1 MFKQNICIVDKNY
14 QKYFEKGIK
23 WIAICILT
31 WLCFFHWSAQT
42 PGLRTRGGCSAVVG
56 WSACLYVMQSFFMRH
71 TSKRAVPGH
80 GTLLVSQDSL
90 QLRAQHNDRE
100 CQQLNRPNLSIF
112 SKTLAAKTTLP
123 PTHSSQWLQT
133 IILFLPA
140 AYGYS
145 RSTTLSW
152 PQKPLFIISLI
163 CWKGYWLPRPFG
175 GHQVIYHLEAMI
187 ANQSRRRLTTAQR
200 PLGWSVMCMIYTFIF
215 SPSRMNGI
223 SEVFFFFWENQ

>member
-1 MFKQNICIVDKNY
+1 MNSSECHLHFNLALLLPVECTDSWSTDTWRMFCS
-14 QKYFEKGIK
+14 
-23 WIAICILT
+23 C
-31 WLCFFHWSAQT
+31 
-42 PGLRTRGGCSAVVG
+42 GLERLLVCDAV
-56 WSACLYVMQSFFMRH
+56 LFMRH
-71 TSKRAVPGH
+71 TSKQAVPGH

-112 SKTLAAKTTLP
+112 SKILAAKTTLP

-145 RSTTLSW
+145 RSSTLSW

-187 ANQSRRRLTTAQR
+187 ANQSRG
-200 PLGWSVMCMIYTFIF
+200 GWL
-215 SPSRMNGI
+215 
-223 SEVFFFFWENQ
+223 QLKDL